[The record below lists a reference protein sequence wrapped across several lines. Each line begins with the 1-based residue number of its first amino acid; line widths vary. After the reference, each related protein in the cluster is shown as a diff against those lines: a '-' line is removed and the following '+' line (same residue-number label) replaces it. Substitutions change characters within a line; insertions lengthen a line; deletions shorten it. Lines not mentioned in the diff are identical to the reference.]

1 MDKKLFPGV
10 SEYEI
15 RIAQERQAQE
25 QIAQTAREVYIS
37 DRKKRNA
44 ANEDAESYRRLFYP
58 MFLINADFAKEWFT
72 KALLGN
78 IIVFVLG
85 SAGWGVGRA
94 VATRNDDVKNA
105 YITRI
110 DWESAAKNAYFGTDI
125 NKYGRRAAAHTMAQI
140 VSFLA
145 VLVVAKFKAARTRK
159 QHLAYARD
167 VHDAMINSLDGVS
180 TLPPVLRMHLDWI
193 SSSIVENISAEDS
206 RYFNKLI
213 DGRYPDATK
222 EFATAI
228 VTGHL
233 SSHPESIKVLTQIF
247 ELESLPAEW
256 RILNKE
262 KTR

>member
-10 SEYEI
+10 SESEVKLTQEKEKQQQQADKARAEYIYE
-15 RIAQERQAQE
+15 
-25 QIAQTAREVYIS
+25 
-37 DRKKRNA
+37 RKKRNA
-44 ANEDAESYRRLFYP
+44 EKTKEFKQRSAFYP
-58 MFLINADFAKEWFT
+58 MFSINADFAKEWFT

-105 YITRI
+105 YITRV

-125 NKYGRRAAAHTMAQI
+125 DKYGRRALAHTMAQI

-145 VLVVAKFKAARTRK
+145 VLVVAKFKAVRTRK

-167 VHDAMINSLDGVS
+167 VHDAMINSLDGGS
-180 TLPPVLRMHLDWI
+180 ALPPVLRMHLDWI
-193 SSSIVENISAEDS
+193 SSSIVENISAEDR
-206 RYFNKLI
+206 RYFNKLMN
-213 DGRYPDATK
+213 GGYSDATK

-233 SSHPESIKVLTQIF
+233 KRHPESIKVLTQIF

-256 RILNKE
+256 RILHE